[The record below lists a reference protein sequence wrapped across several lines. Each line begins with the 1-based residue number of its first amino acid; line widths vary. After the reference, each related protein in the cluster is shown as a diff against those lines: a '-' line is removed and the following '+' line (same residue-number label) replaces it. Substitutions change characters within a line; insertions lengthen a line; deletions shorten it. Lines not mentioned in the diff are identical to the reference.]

1 MLSKYS
7 IKTLHPWLILLRI
20 LTGKTLP
27 QIKLFIFDNN
37 ELFNMDIWV
46 IGTLNRG
53 YAQIKFSKKL
63 NI

>member
-7 IKTLHPWLILLRI
+7 IKTLYPWFILLRI
-20 LTGKTLP
+20 LTGKALP

-53 YAQIKFSKKL
+53 HAQIKFSKK
-63 NI
+63 

>member
-7 IKTLHPWLILLRI
+7 IKTLYPWFILLRI

-37 ELFNMDIWV
+37 ELFNMDIRV

-53 YAQIKFSKKL
+53 YAQIKFSKK
-63 NI
+63 